1 MPFLRGIFLIAAIG
15 LALLLIRQLYRSH
28 QQQRQ
33 RQQTTDRPPRSMAY
47 AQTVAC
53 DHCRT
58 HAPKTETIH
67 QDGRY
72 FCSAD
77 CRQQYQSH

>member
-1 MPFLRGIFLIAAIG
+1 MPFLRGIILIAAIG

-28 QQQRQ
+28 RQ
-33 RQQTTDRPPRSMAY
+33 RQKTTDRPPRSMAY
-47 AQTVAC
+47 AQTIAC

-58 HAPKTETIH
+58 HVLKTETIH